1 MPALDALTFDI
12 GMNTEAFERGA
23 QNVEEVL
30 RNLLSGAFHNL
41 AQSVE
46 NISQSLTGV
55 TGSSAQ
61 MTAALSE
68 SGKSAATAFSGVIDA
83 SGEMNA
89 ALVSSAQQSAS
100 ALANTGDVGQQVA
113 KLLAQS
119 GSEASESFRALFSD
133 LSRQG
138 EAGAE
143 AINTIMRALSQGGQI
158 NTEVLNALIA
168 ALTQTGQAG
177 TEAIERLTEALSRSG
192 SVGAESMAAIQSA
205 IVRVGQQSRETA
217 THTTTLWENAAKR
230 IEFSMR
236 QALRSFVGPMAAVF
250 GVSTMFNSYTG
261 TADRLGKMSK
271 SLEFNLADLQGWS
284 EAAIRAGGSA
294 EGFQGSLR
302 SLNRQLQMMS
312 AAPKGKSKGASA
324 GAGAG
329 GLGQLLQEMK
339 INAKDAKGK
348 TKDVFEL
355 LKEIAYGAE
364 KMGGQ
369 QFAGLAMRSR
379 IDQGTIQLLQM
390 GGAAVEKLVAR
401 QKELGGYTEE
411 DAKVAADFKD
421 ALADLTQVFKMFAAI
436 IMRAVTPVLTVVAKT
451 LTSIFEVINKKK
463 GLVLAFI
470 GTVAVSLAS
479 RLIPA
484 IKATGSAA
492 GTALRRI
499 GIAWKTLLG
508 QLIIPVVLIDLFEW
522 LTDTKGKKR
531 TNIGWLINKLIIYGG
546 KLYDWFAGFSDYLKG
561 LWDDFVAGV
570 IKKWNAFLDLLP
582 EGIKR
587 QLGLVEVPPEQKLK
601 EEEEAEYQL
610 LVAED
615 PNAGI
620 GLTLDDFNKLREEA
634 KKNVR
639 ERREKAA
646 RDNPPSTISVSSEV
660 DKEKQARIQA
670 RADEL
675 VMYNYYDEATAQKQA
690 REENG
695 VFDKNDVRYAPEPVA
710 APKANDVSAESQ
722 LSTALAHFGEM
733 LTIVA
738 SQQAQS
744 AIAPVVNNAP
754 NEVVINN
761 DMRLTQNVTTEDPKK
776 LADGVAAPLKV
787 SIENSIPRDL
797 IRGSNGGVNFVSG
810 GTIVSK

>member
-1 MPALDALTFDI
+1 MPALDVLTFDI

-30 RNLLSGAFHNL
+30 RNLLGSAFQNL
-41 AQSVE
+41 ATSIE
-46 NISQSLTGV
+46 AISQNLLGVTGASGQMSAALTEGGQSAVASLTGV
-55 TGSSAQ
+55 SDAGGQ
-61 MTAALSE
+61 MS
-68 SGKSAATAFSGVIDA
+68 
-83 SGEMNA
+83 N
-89 ALVSSAQQSAS
+89 ALVQGGDAAS
-100 ALANTGDVGQQVA
+100 
-113 KLLAQS
+113 
-119 GSEASESFRALFSD
+119 
-133 LSRQG
+133 
-138 EAGAE
+138 
-143 AINTIMRALSQGGQI
+143 RALSTIGDATKRVEQQ
-158 NTEVLNALIA
+158 TVTTA
-168 ALTQTGQAG
+168 AH
-177 TEAIERLTEALSRSG
+177 
-192 SVGAESMAAIQSA
+192 
-205 IVRVGQQSRETA
+205 TA
-217 THTTTLWENAAKR
+217 NLWENAARR

-236 QALRSFVGPMAAVF
+236 QALRSFVGPIAAVF

-302 SLNRQLQMMS
+302 SLNRQLQMMA

-324 GAGAG
+324 GGAGAG

-411 DAKVAADFKD
+411 DAKVAAEFKD
-421 ALADLTQVFKMFAAI
+421 ALADLTQVLKIFAAI

-470 GTVAVSLAS
+470 GTVAMSLAN

-492 GTALRRI
+492 VTALRRI
-499 GIAWKTLLG
+499 GTAWKTLLG

-546 KLYDWFAGFSDYLKG
+546 KLYDWFADFSDYLKG

-587 QLGLVEVPPEQKLK
+587 QLGLVEVAPEQKLK
-601 EEEEAEYQL
+601 EEEDAEYQR
-610 LVAED
+610 LVTED
-615 PNAGI
+615 KNAGI
-620 GLTLDDFNKLREEA
+620 GLTDEDYKKLREQA
-634 KKNVR
+634 KEIVR

-670 RADEL
+670 RANEL